1 MAAPFYKRFNVEI
14 NLAEGQRRFINRIRI
29 ITQSAIQLA
38 SLTTADYNRLLQKIG
53 FELGEQFEI
62 EGILFFPDTIIGSF
76 MEKLS
81 KFVGKDFSKCLWM
94 TETLHEEL
102 VKKHRKASALL
113 VGGIEQALEQSE
125 VDLN

>member
-76 MEKLS
+76 MEKWS
-81 KFVGKDFSKCLWM
+81 KL
-94 TETLHEEL
+94 
-102 VKKHRKASALL
+102 
-113 VGGIEQALEQSE
+113 
-125 VDLN
+125 